1 MPNQLKMLAVNRA
14 DHLPSVGSMLTKSIL
29 IFASWKCYILG
40 MWLNTTSTDPVGRY
54 YIGHEAGPDPG
65 GGHLLKT
72 GTNPYSWPYPT
83 HDVGSWPTRRAIF
96 LKTGR
101 QGRCSVYPHWQI
113 GWSPSQW
120 LISLA
125 NLLTL
130 FHVLF
135 CYESV
140 SELLLSI
147 DAVADEPAWKVLVS
161 GEVQVS
167 RRQRED
173 D

>member
-1 MPNQLKMLAVNRA
+1 MA
-14 DHLPSVGSMLTKSIL
+14 
-29 IFASWKCYILG
+29 
-40 MWLNTTSTDPVGRY
+40 
-54 YIGHEAGPDPG
+54 
-65 GGHLLKT
+65 
-72 GTNPYSWPYPT
+72 NP
-83 HDVGSWPTRRAIF
+83 
-96 LKTGR
+96 
-101 QGRCSVYPHWQI
+101 
-113 GWSPSQW
+113 
-120 LISLA
+120 SLA

>member
-1 MPNQLKMLAVNRA
+1 MI
-14 DHLPSVGSMLTKSIL
+14 SLTM
-29 IFASWKCYILG
+29 A
-40 MWLNTTSTDPVGRY
+40 
-54 YIGHEAGPDPG
+54 
-65 GGHLLKT
+65 
-72 GTNPYSWPYPT
+72 NP
-83 HDVGSWPTRRAIF
+83 
-96 LKTGR
+96 
-101 QGRCSVYPHWQI
+101 
-113 GWSPSQW
+113 
-120 LISLA
+120 SLA